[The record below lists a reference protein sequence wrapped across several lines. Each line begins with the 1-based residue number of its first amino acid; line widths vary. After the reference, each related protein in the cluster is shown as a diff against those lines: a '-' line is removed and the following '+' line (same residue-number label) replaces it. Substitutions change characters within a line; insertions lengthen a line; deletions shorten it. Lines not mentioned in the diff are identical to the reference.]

1 MAVDF
6 TVGPSAALRRYIK
19 AGGNEN
25 IILHETLSTI
35 GGPTMYALRCNEC
48 GYTAQWTYNIQE
60 QYGIELDIV
69 NGFCNSHKHEI
80 PQLSQP
86 KAGNVPVLTAS
97 GIEYIEKPAYV
108 ITASEGDSFN
118 LLGDIQ
124 TNIGGVEFSSKTV
137 TAVSSTALKLIAR
150 RSNFN
155 VDLQCKPGFKPSY
168 RGVCSQCGKESV
180 MTREEVFALDK
191 GEVGPKFDSF
201 LTEHK
206 HDGSDRELP
215 NGRKFRHASQ

>member
-1 MAVDF
+1 MAYDSQTRASINEHIKEHGLGNIVLHE
-6 TVGPSAALRRYIK
+6 VLGPNGPSMFALMCSVCCYQVQWSFNPDEPLGLELELLTSFCK
-19 AGGNEN
+19 NH
-25 IILHETLSTI
+25 LHGKE
-35 GGPTMYALRCNEC
+35 
-48 GYTAQWTYNIQE
+48 
-60 QYGIELDIV
+60 
-69 NGFCNSHKHEI
+69 KI

-86 KAGNVPVLTAS
+86 TTPEV
-97 GIEYIEKPAYV
+97 E
-108 ITASEGDSFN
+108 EGPFN
-118 LLGDIQ
+118 LLGAIQ

-137 TAVSSTALKLIAR
+137 TAVSSTALKLIAK

-155 VDLQCKPGFKPSY
+155 VDLQCRPGFKPVY

-180 MTREEVFALDK
+180 LTREEVFDLDK

-201 LTEHK
+201 LIEHK